1 MRKLLMFSAAALAM
15 ATAPAMAEMV
25 TATTDLNVR
34 AGPSSQEPVIGR
46 LAGGDSV
53 NIEGCVN
60 GARWCKIV
68 TADGDGWVSSRFLA
82 GDFAANGDVIV
93 SERTGSIRPARPGS
107 PGTAAGVVTGG
118 TAGAITG
125 AVVGG
130 PVGAVVG
137 GAAGIVAGG
146 ATGAALDPPTRVRTY
161 VRSNRMEPVY
171 LEGEYAV
178 GSRLPRTVALREI
191 PDYQYRYVYLN
202 DRPVLVEPGSRRIV
216 YVER

>member
-1 MRKLLMFSAAALAM
+1 MRKLLMFSAAAIAM
-15 ATAPAMAEMV
+15 ATGPAMAEMA

-53 NIEGCVN
+53 NIDGCVN
-60 GARWCKIV
+60 NARWCKIV
-68 TADGDGWVSSRFLA
+68 TANGEGWVSSRFLA
-82 GDFAANGDVIV
+82 GDFAAAGDVIV
-93 SERTGSIRPARPGS
+93 GERTASIRPARPGS
-107 PGTAAGVVTGG
+107 PGTTAGVVAGG

-130 PVGAVVG
+130 PVGAVIG
-137 GAAGIVAGG
+137 GAAGMAVGG
-146 ATGAALDPPTRVRTY
+146 TTGAALDPPYRVRSY
-161 VRSNRMEPVY
+161 VSSNRMEPVY
-171 LEGEYAV
+171 LEGNYVV
-178 GSRLPRTVALREI
+178 GSRLPRTVVLRDI

-216 YVER
+216 YMVR